1 MEPARQ
7 IEQPA
12 LLNSILPLELSR
24 IGFDAEGEA
33 LLDDVNL
40 NFSDGESSIVL
51 GPNGAGKTLLL
62 RICHGLLLPSRGTV
76 RWQSESIAQ
85 TPTAQ
90 AMVFQQPVVLRRN
103 VRQNIE
109 YAIKVC
115 GVESSL
121 QQRRLASALKISG
134 LERLANRSAR
144 TLSGGEQQRLALARC
159 WAIQPKVLFLDE
171 PTAHL
176 DPSATQTIETMI
188 SSFRE
193 SGTKII
199 MITHDLGQARRLA
212 DHVVFMHHGK
222 VLEVGPANQFFNSPT
237 SREARAYLA
246 GELLW

>member
-24 IGFDAEGEA
+24 IGFDAEGET

-121 QQRRLASALKISG
+121 QQRRLASALEVTVSLAMTSTCARLPSPRDTSSMQKISF
-134 LERLANRSAR
+134 LTIRSSQDGSKAWCLLTGPR
-144 TLSGGEQQRLALARC
+144 S
-159 WAIQPKVLFLDE
+159 
-171 PTAHL
+171 
-176 DPSATQTIETMI
+176 
-188 SSFRE
+188 
-193 SGTKII
+193 
-199 MITHDLGQARRLA
+199 
-212 DHVVFMHHGK
+212 HV
-222 VLEVGPANQFFNSPT
+222 PACT
-237 SREARAYLA
+237 R
-246 GELLW
+246 